1 MHLVA
6 KTYRTWMRGTDREK
20 EKRDNIDAGPPY
32 IFTKTIKNSKLF
44 DQM

>member
-6 KTYRTWMRGTDREK
+6 KTYRTWMRGTDRERK
-20 EKRDNIDAGPPY
+20 ERQIDAGPPY

-44 DQM
+44 NQM